1 MNISWNYYFAC
12 AVSSVILLAAEGGEL
27 YQDYGSKLE
36 ERKSMLR
43 ARWLKFLPTGGPNQ
57 SYALEAA
64 GNVMPDIPLAGAAG
78 KTVVFSGMIR
88 GEKIEAK
95 DPKFGGVVFPIH
107 YKLNGKSKFAGGVSP
122 AIKSGSF
129 DWTYH
134 SIAEKI
140 PKEATDVTIR
150 FGLQQAAGRAFFSK
164 LSIKLEEQP

>member
-1 MNISWNYYFAC
+1 MGSV
-12 AVSSVILLAAEGGEL
+12 AVAIVSVGVSGLSGRIA
-27 YQDYGSKLE
+27 
-36 ERKSMLR
+36 
-43 ARWLKFLPTGGPNQ
+43 FLP
-57 SYALEAA
+57 
-64 GNVMPDIPLAGAAG
+64 
-78 KTVVFSGMIR
+78 
-88 GEKIEAK
+88 
-95 DPKFGGVVFPIH
+95 
-107 YKLNGKSKFAGGVSP
+107 KFAGGVSP